1 VTDTAR
7 CRPPLYNATRPNA
20 RTVPASARV
29 VIVHGSMDSSASFAR
44 LEDRLPD
51 MNVTRYDRRGYGR
64 SRHPGDDALDVAGHV
79 DDLLSVLGDDPAVV
93 LGHSFGGV
101 IALAAAATA
110 PDLVRGVVV
119 YEAPMPWAPWW
130 PEVPL
135 PESLDSDRGELD
147 RAAETF
153 MRRAMG
159 AERWD
164 ELPSDR
170 KGSFLATAPA
180 WATELW
186 SAVHGTPAPY
196 DPARIRVPVV
206 SAYGTATDSRHTRAA
221 RVLAAEV
228 RGAKLV
234 QIDGADH
241 VVHRRRPDALA
252 DLIRQLAA
260 ECAA

>member
-1 VTDTAR
+1 M
-7 CRPPLYNATRPNA
+7 
-20 RTVPASARV
+20 RTSERV

-44 LEDRLPD
+44 LDDQLPD

-64 SRHPGDDALDVAGHV
+64 SIHPGDDPVDVAGHV
-79 DDLLSVLGDDPAVV
+79 EDLVTVLGDDPAVV

-110 PDLVRGVVV
+110 PDLVRGVVA
-119 YEAPMPWAPWW
+119 YEAPMPWVPWW

-135 PESLDSDRGELD
+135 PETLDCDRGVLD

-159 AERWD
+159 PQRWD
-164 ELPSDR
+164 ELPSD
-170 KGSFLATAPA
+170 KKASFFASAPA
-180 WATELW
+180 WVTELW
-186 SAVHGTPAPY
+186 SAVHGIPAPY

-206 SAYGTATDSRHTRAA
+206 SAYGTATDPRHTRAA
-221 RVLAAEV
+221 EVLAAEV
-228 RGAKLV
+228 PCAKLV

-252 DLIRQLAA
+252 DLIRQLNA